1 MNCTINLLVRAQ
13 GNKLTL
19 GQLPFPPLSYK
30 TANCHFYF
38 NPYPILKMAIPK
50 WENFPTFC
58 RFNFQNREHRP
69 SSLFLKILNLERLLI
84 FDINI
89 YIRIGNEN
97 ICKRSK
103 MWIKSVYIN
112 CLLHFISTFIIF
124 FNFRTKI
131 PLLPQKTAIV
141 QTPISP
147 KNGHWLFCVMK
158 VGMHI
163 VSHAYTPLTKI
174 LEKSHMIKWKS

>member
-1 MNCTINLLVRAQ
+1 
-13 GNKLTL
+13 
-19 GQLPFPPLSYK
+19 
-30 TANCHFYF
+30 
-38 NPYPILKMAIPK
+38 MAIPK

-58 RFNFQNREHRP
+58 RFNFQSREHLWP
-69 SSLFLKILNLERLLI
+69 SSLFLKILNPERLLI
-84 FDINI
+84 FYINI
-89 YIRIGNEN
+89 CIRIGNEN

-103 MWIKSVYIN
+103 VLIKAVYVN

-131 PLLPQKTAIV
+131 PLLPQKMAIA

-147 KNGHWLFCVMK
+147 KNGHWLFCMTK
-158 VGMHI
+158 VGMHT

-174 LEKSHMIKWKS
+174 LEKFYMIKWKS